1 MKAAGTFFAAMVF
14 AATAIG
20 AAAPALAGGPPNDG
34 GGGGAAASTPGS
46 CAGADLAVSNGPIE
60 AASTMRRVVVSF
72 KNVSSSQ
79 CTLVGYPDANL
90 VTAAGGVLVHVDNR
104 PAPASHLL
112 HLNPGDVATA
122 DVQSYAADTTTGNDC
137 GREGTLVVTAPR
149 DSVAHT
155 LPVSL
160 PICSATISN
169 VD

>member
-1 MKAAGTFFAAMVF
+1 MKASGTFVAAMVF

-20 AAAPALAGGPPNDG
+20 AAAPAFAGGPPNDG

-46 CAGADLAVSNGPIE
+46 CAGADLAVSSGPIE
-60 AASTMRRVVVSF
+60 AANTMRRVVVSF

-90 VTAAGGVLVHVDNR
+90 VTAAGGVLVHVDTR

-122 DVQSYAADTTTGNDC
+122 DVQSYAVDTTTGNDC
-137 GREGTLVVTAPR
+137 GREGTLVVTAPH